1 MNRPVADTV
10 HRLALV
16 ALAAGPAA
24 QGLAGQIVTD
34 RPTVVE
40 SSLVIRERTLQAE
53 GGLALART
61 DDVDVFSGPL
71 LLRYGMGT
79 GWELRLETPGLQH
92 RTDPDDLLDDTG
104 IGDMALGAKWHVRDV
119 DDIGPSVALL
129 FHADLPTGSGPFG
142 GDGVRPSIRGT
153 AEWPL
158 TPLLTLGTLAGVKFD
173 QLAEERF
180 TSAIVAAV
188 MSQQWASDFATF
200 AELAFTQIAS
210 DDFGGNVGVFNL
222 GGLFV
227 AREWLQFD
235 TLLGLPV
242 TDRAPDVQFTVG
254 ISYRVTIE

>member
-1 MNRPVADTV
+1 MNRRIPNLVRT
-10 HRLALV
+10 V
-16 ALAAGPAA
+16 ALFALGA
-24 QGLAGQIVTD
+24 GLAADGVVGQLVTD

-40 SSLVIRERTLQAE
+40 SSMVLQERMLQAE

-61 DDVDVFSGPL
+61 DHVDVFSGPL
-71 LLRYGMGT
+71 LLRYGMGM

-104 IGDMALGAKWHVRDV
+104 IGDLALGAKWHIRDV
-119 DDIGPSVALL
+119 DDVGPSVALL

-173 QLAEERF
+173 QLEEDRF
-180 TSAIVAAV
+180 TSAILAAV

-210 DDFGGNVGVFNL
+210 DDYGGNVGVFNL
-222 GGLFV
+222 GGLFT
-227 AREWLQFD
+227 ARDWLQFD
-235 TLLGLPV
+235 TLLGLPL
-242 TDRAPDVQFTVG
+242 TDGAPDVQFTVG
-254 ISYRVTIE
+254 LSYRVTIR